1 MDKLINMLTQLWSWL
16 QTKFAETSLLKGIL
30 FYVVAVIILG
40 LLGFFTEIIG
50 PVLGVLLILFIGYKI
65 YDRYFKNNQ
74 TDEETEPVEE
84 PVEEV
89 KTVESG
95 SSEVEKQVAEPNE
108 ENSMIR
114 EVEVTVDESPDD
126 VND

>member
-1 MDKLINMLTQLWSWL
+1 MDKLINMMTQLWSWL

-65 YDRYFKNNQ
+65 YDRYFKNN
-74 TDEETEPVEE
+74 
-84 PVEEV
+84 
-89 KTVESG
+89 
-95 SSEVEKQVAEPNE
+95 
-108 ENSMIR
+108 
-114 EVEVTVDESPDD
+114 
-126 VND
+126 

>member
-65 YDRYFKNNQ
+65 YDRYFKNN
-74 TDEETEPVEE
+74 
-84 PVEEV
+84 
-89 KTVESG
+89 
-95 SSEVEKQVAEPNE
+95 
-108 ENSMIR
+108 
-114 EVEVTVDESPDD
+114 
-126 VND
+126 